1 MGVLHRTLLTLAVVL
16 ALWPANAGEIEDR
29 FAAQQ
34 IAPGVYA
41 HQGAIALMD
50 EANAGDIANVGFII
64 GDKGVA
70 VIDTGGSVEEGRAL
84 LAAIRSATDKPILY
98 VINTHFH
105 PDHIFGNA
113 AFEGVGATFV
123 GHRNMPRALQQ
134 RGAFYLKAFRSI
146 IGDALVNEVRI
157 IPPTLLVDDK
167 RELDLGNRKIELQA
181 WPPAHTDCDLT
192 IYDPTSRV
200 LFAGD
205 LVFVHH
211 VPVLDGSI
219 KGWLADLPGLANI
232 PATRVVPG
240 HGPLAVPWPAALDA
254 EKSYFERLSQDIRSM
269 ITKGDDVSEAAKAA
283 ADSQRDD
290 WRLFDDYNPRNATAA
305 FAEYEWDP

>member
-16 ALWPANAGEIEDR
+16 ALSPANAGEIEDR

-146 IGDALVNEVRI
+146 IGDALVSEVRI

-240 HGPLAVPWPAALDA
+240 HGPLTVPWPAALDA
-254 EKSYFERLSQDIRSM
+254 EKSYFERLSLDIRSM